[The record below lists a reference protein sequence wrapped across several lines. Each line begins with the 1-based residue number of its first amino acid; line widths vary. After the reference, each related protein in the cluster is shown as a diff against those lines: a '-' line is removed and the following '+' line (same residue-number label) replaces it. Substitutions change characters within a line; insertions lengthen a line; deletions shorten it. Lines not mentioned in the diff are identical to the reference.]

1 MNGLLLS
8 IFLFLFF
15 GLFYLFDDD
24 DGRVG
29 ERGGQFSDCLAEEK
43 MVVTIEYAF
52 YNFYFFFWEQIRIGI
67 GIGIGI
73 KIRVR

>member
-8 IFLFLFF
+8 IFLFLFCGF
-15 GLFYLFDDD
+15 IYLFDGD

-29 ERGGQFSDCLAEEK
+29 ERGGHFSDCLAEEK
-43 MVVTIEYAF
+43 MVVTIEYVF
-52 YNFYFFFWEQIRIGI
+52 YNFFFLEQIRIGI

-73 KIRVR
+73 RIRVR